1 MRNENIVV
9 GIRRPNT
16 GGNWWSGLAREEGQ
30 ASPTDLKWT
39 GKKATIEGGTR
50 IGRSTAIL
58 TNGDGIFAFHWMNRM
73 IG

>member
-39 GKKATIEGGTR
+39 GKKEIIEGGTR
-50 IGRSTAIL
+50 IG
-58 TNGDGIFAFHWMNRM
+58 
-73 IG
+73 